1 MNKIYDST
9 NILSFTHT
17 KHCEEK
23 KIVIAQLKNLTF
35 AYVVLYD
42 DVISSMTQAAF
53 TVDVFY
59 PEAFF
64 C

>member
-1 MNKIYDST
+1 MILQIYCHSHIQ
-9 NILSFTHT
+9 NIV
-17 KHCEEK
+17 KRK

-42 DVISSMTQAAF
+42 YVISSMTQAAF